1 MIALHLNGNDLALE
15 DFEQVVLHRRA
26 VLLEPDARERVAR
39 SREVVDALVEGGGVA
54 YAITTGVGQLADVR
68 ISPEQAREL
77 QVNLVRSHAAG
88 VGEALGESE
97 ARAMM
102 LLRANS
108 LAKGYSG
115 VRAVVIDTLCNM
127 LNHGVHPV
135 IPSQGSVGASGDLAP
150 LAHLALVLIGE
161 GEAIYEGRRMAG
173 GDAMRAAQI
182 ATLRLEAKEAI
193 SLINGTQAML
203 GVGVLALLEA
213 RTLAST
219 ADVVAAISLDT
230 LQGTDVAFDERI
242 HRARPHAGQTLVAK
256 HLRKMLEGSAL
267 RERHRSCTRVQDAYS
282 LRCIPQVHGAVRD
295 VLDYARQVFEV
306 EMNSAVDNRWCSSN
320 RRWTT

>member
-1 MIALHLNGNDLALE
+1 MVALHLNGNDLALE

-26 VLLEPDARERVAR
+26 VLLEPDARARVAR
-39 SREVVDALVEGGGVA
+39 ARELVDAVVEGNRVA

-77 QVNLVRSHAAG
+77 QINLVRSHAAG
-88 VGEALGESE
+88 VGEALSE
-97 ARAMM
+97 AESRAMM

-161 GEAIYEGRRMAG
+161 GEASTK
-173 GDAMRAAQI
+173 DAAWRAARRCGQPR
-182 ATLRLEAKEAI
+182 LRPC
-193 SLINGTQAML
+193 
-203 GVGVLALLEA
+203 VW
-213 RTLAST
+213 
-219 ADVVAAISLDT
+219 
-230 LQGTDVAFDERI
+230 
-242 HRARPHAGQTLVAK
+242 RP
-256 HLRKMLEGSAL
+256 RKPF
-267 RERHRSCTRVQDAYS
+267 R
-282 LRCIPQVHGAVRD
+282 
-295 VLDYARQVFEV
+295 
-306 EMNSAVDNRWCSSN
+306 
-320 RRWTT
+320 